1 MKSQQSED
9 SPVELRRRL
18 SDNAYTS
25 NEERTVLSVP
35 NPSAESDGLDRDG
48 MSDIAGTPD
57 SSLSSSAQD
66 ETDSFLDS
74 KVSATVKGDLRPR
87 RSVNFNFDRSP
98 SNLRRRSIPVKLEK
112 TGQAGRYL
120 LTADDAELRNILR
133 QGIERE
139 ESGNI
144 KKRRFKYR
152 DLVFTRQFTAFDR
165 QNPASASSPFHG
177 FFTLFWLG
185 VGLMLIKVAANNWR
199 IYGTVWGKNEILR
212 LMFHKDVLVLG
223 LTDGV
228 LCGSTIFC
236 LFLQRAIAKGF
247 LSWNRSGWII
257 QNVGP
262 HCRGRLAEQL
272 LFPFLPC
279 HVILADP
286 DF

>member
-57 SSLSSSAQD
+57 SSLSSSARD

-87 RSVNFNFDRSP
+87 HSANFDFDRSP